1 MGSDMT
7 VGDYK
12 DQDDFILV
20 RRFMSTELGI
30 QSKNEMLLYALIYSY
45 SDGGSAFYGST
56 EYLAKRLGSSKSRI
70 IKVLNEMVSKGL
82 IIKKT
87 SGRFNFYVT
96 NFNYVC
102 STEEPEKE
110 TVSFQSPQRCQI
122 DTETSV
128 SPTPNNIYNNIKDT
142 ISVKRF
148 VKPKAE
154 EIEAYCKE
162 RNNSVDAQQFFDYY
176 ESKGWKVGK
185 SPMKDWK
192 SAVRTWER
200 NNFNNNKTVTEEP
213 PKPQFNFVKAEGYE
227 GAPTVCPECNSH
239 LLRNGGMVICNDCHL
254 WYEKEDG
261 EWKMYKRGS

>member
-1 MGSDMT
+1 MT

-96 NFNYVC
+96 NYNYVC
-102 STEEPEKE
+102 NTDEQKVSVQNTE
-110 TVSFQSPQRCQI
+110 RCHI
-122 DTETSV
+122 DTESSV
-128 SPTPNNIYNNIKDT
+128 TPTPNNINNNINNNNYLKCVSNMSKKGKSY
-142 ISVKRF
+142 ILLGEFKNVKLT
-148 VKPKAE
+148 E
-154 EIEAYCKE
+154 EELKKVVENYQWYFEDAIEALSSYLEFKGDKYKSHYAVLGKTNWVWRKVHDNQDCGIRPVCNMIPDPTQVGGLRKE
-162 RNNSVDAQQFFDYY
+162 TAWEYY
-176 ESKGWKVGK
+176 SKKYGW
-185 SPMKDWK
+185 D
-192 SAVRTWER
+192 
-200 NNFNNNKTVTEEP
+200 F
-213 PKPQFNFVKAEGYE
+213 
-227 GAPTVCPECNSH
+227 
-239 LLRNGGMVICNDCHL
+239 
-254 WYEKEDG
+254 
-261 EWKMYKRGS
+261 

>member
-1 MGSDMT
+1 MT

-102 STEEPEKE
+102 NTDEP
-110 TVSFQSPQRCQI
+110 TVSEQHPTRCQT
-122 DTETSV
+122 DTESSV
-128 SPTPNNIYNNIKDT
+128 TPTPNNINNNINNN
-142 ISVKRF
+142 ISAKRF
-148 VKPKAE
+148 VKPTVE
-154 EIEAYCKE
+154 EVRAYCKE
-162 RNNSVDAQQFFDYY
+162 RNNNVDAEKFISHYD
-176 ESKGWKVGK
+176 SNGWKVGK
-185 SPMKDWK
+185 TPMKDWK
-192 SAVRTWER
+192 SAVRTWEK
-200 NNFNNNKTVTEEP
+200 NDYGYHNKVVSEEP
-213 PKPQFNFVKAEGYE
+213 PKQQFNVVKAEGYE
-227 GAPTVCPECNSH
+227 GAPTMCPRCNTR
-239 LLRNGGMVICNDCHL
+239 LIRNGGMVICNNCHL

-261 EWKMYKRGS
+261 LWKMYKRGS

>member
-1 MGSDMT
+1 MT

-102 STEEPEKE
+102 NTDEPQ
-110 TVSFQSPQRCQI
+110 VSVQHPERCQI
-122 DTETSV
+122 DIESSV
-128 SPTPNNIYNNIKDT
+128 IPTPNNINNNISDNIKST
-142 ISVKRF
+142 RF
-148 VKPKAE
+148 VKPTVE
-154 EIEAYCKE
+154 EVRAYCKE
-162 RNNSVDAQQFFDYY
+162 RNNTVDAEKFITHYQ
-176 ESKGWKVGK
+176 SNGWKVGK
-185 SPMKDWK
+185 TSMKDWK
-192 SAVRTWER
+192 AAVRTWER
-200 NNFNNNKTVTEEP
+200 YNFNNDKVVHEEP
-213 PKPQFNFVKAEGYE
+213 PKPQFAFVKAEGYD
-227 GAPTVCPECNSH
+227 GAPVVCPECGSRLLQNS
-239 LLRNGGMVICNDCHL
+239 GMAICNDCHL

>member
-1 MGSDMT
+1 MT

-12 DQDDFILV
+12 EQDDFILV

-96 NFNYVC
+96 NYNYVC
-102 STEEPEKE
+102 NTAEPP
-110 TVSFQSPQRCQI
+110 VSVQHPERCQI

-128 SPTPNNIYNNIKDT
+128 TQTPNNINNNINDT

-148 VKPKAE
+148 VKPNVE
-154 EIEAYCKE
+154 EIEHYCKE

-192 SAVRTWER
+192 ASVRTWEK
-200 NNFNNNKTVTEEP
+200 NDYGYHNKTVSEEP
-213 PKPQFNFVKAEGYE
+213 TKTQLNFVKSEGYE
-227 GAPTVCPECNSH
+227 GAPNVCPECGSR
-239 LLRNGGMVICNDCHL
+239 LLQNDGMVICYNCIL
-254 WYEKEDG
+254 WYEKENG

>member
-1 MGSDMT
+1 MT

-56 EYLAKRLGSSKSRI
+56 EYLAKKLGSSKSRI

-82 IIKKT
+82 IIRKT

-102 STEEPEKE
+102 NTDEPP
-110 TVSFQSPQRCQI
+110 VSVEHPERCQI
-122 DTETSV
+122 DTESSV
-128 SPTPNNIYNNIKDT
+128 TPTPNNINNNINNN
-142 ISVKRF
+142 ISAKRF
-148 VKPKAE
+148 VKPTVE
-154 EIEAYCKE
+154 EVRAYCKE
-162 RNNSVDAQQFFDYY
+162 RNNNVDADKFISHYD
-176 ESKGWKVGK
+176 SNGWKVGK
-185 SPMKDWK
+185 TPMKDWR

-200 NNFNNNKTVTEEP
+200 NNFNNNKSVPEEP
-213 PKPQFNFVKAEGYE
+213 SKPQFNIVKAEGYD
-227 GAPTVCPECNSH
+227 GAPKICPVCGSH
-239 LLRNGGMVICNDCHL
+239 LIQNGGMATCNNCNL
-254 WYEKEDG
+254 WYEKENG
-261 EWKMYKRGS
+261 EWKMYKKGS

>member
-1 MGSDMT
+1 MT

-56 EYLAKRLGSSKSRI
+56 EYLAKRLGSSKSRV
-70 IKVLNEMVSKGL
+70 IKVLNEMVAKGL

-96 NFNYVC
+96 NYNYVC
-102 STEEPEKE
+102 NTEEP
-110 TVSFQSPQRCQI
+110 TVSVQHPTRCQS
-122 DTETSV
+122 DTESSV
-128 SPTPNNIYNNIKDT
+128 VPTPNNINNNINDT

-148 VKPKAE
+148 VLPNVE
-154 EIEAYCKE
+154 EIEHYCKE

-192 SAVRTWER
+192 ASVRTWEK
-200 NNFNNNKTVTEEP
+200 NDYGYHNKTVCEEP
-213 PKPQFNFVKAEGYE
+213 PKPQFNVVKAEGYE
-227 GAPTVCPECNSH
+227 GAPTVCPECGSR
-239 LLRNGGMVICNDCHL
+239 LIQNGGMAICNYCQL
-254 WYEKEDG
+254 WYDKENG
-261 EWKMYKRGS
+261 KWKLYKRGS

>member
-1 MGSDMT
+1 MT

-12 DQDDFILV
+12 NQDDFILV

-56 EYLAKRLGSSKSRI
+56 EYLAQRLGSSKSRI

-102 STEEPEKE
+102 NTDESSVSVQHPE
-110 TVSFQSPQRCQI
+110 RCQI
-122 DTETSV
+122 DTESSV
-128 SPTPNNIYNNIKDT
+128 VPTPNNINNNIKDN
-142 ISVKRF
+142 ISTTRFKKPTVEEVKD
-148 VKPKAE
+148 
-154 EIEAYCKE
+154 YCKE

-192 SAVRTWER
+192 SAIRTWER
-200 NNFNNNKTVTEEP
+200 NDFNNHKSYSEEP
-213 PKPQFNFVKAEGYE
+213 PKPQFNVVKAEGYD
-227 GAPTVCPECNSH
+227 GAPIVCPECNSR
-239 LLRNGGMVICNDCHL
+239 LIQNGGMAICNDCQL
-254 WYEKEDG
+254 WYEKENG
-261 EWKMYKRGS
+261 KWKLFKRGS

>member
-1 MGSDMT
+1 MT

-56 EYLAKRLGSSKSRI
+56 EYLAQRLGSSKSRI

-96 NFNYVC
+96 NYNYVC
-102 STEEPEKE
+102 NTDEQKVSVQNTE
-110 TVSFQSPQRCQI
+110 RCHI
-122 DTETSV
+122 DTESSV
-128 SPTPNNIYNNIKDT
+128 VPTPNNINNNIKDN
-142 ISVKRF
+142 ISTTRF
-148 VKPKAE
+148 KKPTVE
-154 EIEAYCKE
+154 EVQAYCKE
-162 RNNSVDAQQFFDYY
+162 RNNSVDAEKFISHYD
-176 ESKGWKVGK
+176 SNGWKIGK

-192 SAVRTWER
+192 AAVRTWEK
-200 NNFNNNKTVTEEP
+200 NDYGYHNITGEEP
-213 PKPQFNFVKAEGYE
+213 TKPQFNVVKAEGYE
-227 GAPTVCPECNSH
+227 GSPTVCPECGSR
-239 LLRNGGMVICNDCHL
+239 LIQNGGMAICNDCQL
-254 WYEKEDG
+254 WYEKENG
-261 EWKMYKRGS
+261 KWKLYKRGS

>member
-1 MGSDMT
+1 MT

-12 DQDDFILV
+12 DQDDFILI

-56 EYLAKRLGSSKSRI
+56 EYLAKRLGSSKSRV
-70 IKVLNEMVSKGL
+70 IKVLNEMVAKGL

-96 NFNYVC
+96 NYNYVC
-102 STEEPEKE
+102 NTEEP
-110 TVSFQSPQRCQI
+110 TVSVQHPTRCQS
-122 DTETSV
+122 DTESSV
-128 SPTPNNIYNNIKDT
+128 VPTPNNINNNINDT

-148 VKPKAE
+148 VKPNVE
-154 EIEAYCKE
+154 EIESYCKE

-192 SAVRTWER
+192 ASVRTWEK
-200 NNFNNNKTVTEEP
+200 NDYGYHNKTVCEEP
-213 PKPQFNFVKAEGYE
+213 PKPQFNVVKAEGYE
-227 GAPTVCPECNSH
+227 GAPTVCPECGSR
-239 LLRNGGMVICNDCHL
+239 LIQNGGMAICNYCQL
-254 WYEKEDG
+254 WYDKENG
-261 EWKMYKRGS
+261 KWKLYKRGS

>member
-1 MGSDMT
+1 MT

-70 IKVLNEMVSKGL
+70 IKVLNEMVVKGL

-96 NFNYVC
+96 NYNYVC
-102 STEEPEKE
+102 NTDEP
-110 TVSFQSPQRCQI
+110 TVSVQHHERCHI
-122 DTETSV
+122 DTESSV
-128 SPTPNNIYNNIKDT
+128 VPTPNNINNNINDT

-148 VKPKAE
+148 VKPNVE
-154 EIEAYCKE
+154 EIESYCKE

-192 SAVRTWER
+192 ASVRTWEK
-200 NNFNNNKTVTEEP
+200 NDYGYHNKTVSEEP
-213 PKPQFNFVKAEGYE
+213 TKPQFNVVKAEGYE
-227 GAPTVCPECNSH
+227 GAPTVCPECGSR
-239 LLRNGGMVICNDCHL
+239 LIQNGGMAICNYCQL
-254 WYEKEDG
+254 WYDKENG
-261 EWKMYKRGS
+261 KWKLYKRGS

>member
-1 MGSDMT
+1 MT

-70 IKVLNEMVSKGL
+70 IKVLNEMVAKGL

-96 NFNYVC
+96 NYNYVC
-102 STEEPEKE
+102 NTEEP
-110 TVSFQSPQRCQI
+110 TVSVQHPTRCQI
-122 DTETSV
+122 DTESSV
-128 SPTPNNIYNNIKDT
+128 GVTPNNINNNINNN

-148 VKPKAE
+148 VKPNVE
-154 EIEAYCKE
+154 EIESYCKE

-192 SAVRTWER
+192 ASVRTWEK
-200 NNFNNNKTVTEEP
+200 NDYGYHNKTVSEEP
-213 PKPQFNFVKAEGYE
+213 TKTQLNFIKAEGYE
-227 GAPTVCPECNSH
+227 GAPTVCPECGSR
-239 LLRNGGMVICNDCHL
+239 LIQNGGMAICNYCQL
-254 WYEKEDG
+254 WYDKENG
-261 EWKMYKRGS
+261 KWKLYKRGS

>member
-1 MGSDMT
+1 MT

-82 IIKKT
+82 IIKKV

-102 STEEPEKE
+102 NTEEPP
-110 TVSFQSPQRCQI
+110 VSVEHPERCQI
-122 DTETSV
+122 DTESSV
-128 SPTPNNIYNNIKDT
+128 TPTPNNINNNINNN
-142 ISVKRF
+142 ISAKRF
-148 VKPKAE
+148 VKPTVE
-154 EIEAYCKE
+154 EVRAYCKE
-162 RNNSVDAQQFFDYY
+162 RNNNVDADKFISHYD
-176 ESKGWKVGK
+176 SNGWKVGRT
-185 SPMKDWK
+185 PMKDWK
-192 SAVRTWER
+192 ATVRTWEK
-200 NNFNNNKTVTEEP
+200 NDYGYHNKTVSEEP
-213 PKPQFNFVKAEGYE
+213 PKPQFNFIKAEGYE
-227 GAPTVCPECNSH
+227 GAPTICPRCNTRFI
-239 LLRNGGMVICNDCHL
+239 RNGGMVICNNCHL

-261 EWKMYKRGS
+261 LWKMYKRGS

>member
-1 MGSDMT
+1 MT

-102 STEEPEKE
+102 NTEEP
-110 TVSFQSPQRCQI
+110 TVSEQHPIRCQV
-122 DTETSV
+122 DTESSV
-128 SPTPNNIYNNIKDT
+128 IPTPNNINNNIKNN
-142 ISVKRF
+142 ISVTRF
-148 VKPKAE
+148 VKPKLE
-154 EIEAYCKE
+154 EIDSYCKD
-162 RNNSVDAQQFFDYY
+162 RKNNVDAQQFFDYY

-200 NNFNNNKTVTEEP
+200 NDFNNHKVVTYEP
-213 PKPQFNFVKAEGYE
+213 PKPQFNIVKAEGYD
-227 GAPTVCPECNSH
+227 GAPTVCPECGSH
-239 LLRNGGMVICNDCHL
+239 LIQNGGMAICNACHL
-254 WYEKEDG
+254 WYEKENG
-261 EWKMYKRGS
+261 EWKLYKRDS

>member
-1 MGSDMT
+1 MT

-102 STEEPEKE
+102 NTDEPP
-110 TVSFQSPQRCQI
+110 VSVEHPERCQN
-122 DTETSV
+122 DTENSV
-128 SPTPNNIYNNIKDT
+128 SPTPNNINNNINNN
-142 ISVKRF
+142 ISDKRF
-148 VKPKAE
+148 VKPTVE
-154 EIEAYCKE
+154 EVRAYCKE
-162 RNNSVDAQQFFDYY
+162 RNNNVDAEKFISHYD
-176 ESKGWKVGK
+176 SNGWKVGRT
-185 SPMKDWK
+185 PMKDWK
-192 SAVRTWER
+192 ATVRTWEK
-200 NNFNNNKTVTEEP
+200 NDYGYHNKTVTAEP
-213 PKPQFNFVKAEGYE
+213 PKPQFNYVKADGYDD
-227 GAPTVCPECNSH
+227 APKVCPECGSH
-239 LLRNGGMVICNDCHL
+239 LIKNGGMTICNKCHL

-261 EWKMYKRGS
+261 LWKMYKRGS

>member
-1 MGSDMT
+1 
-7 VGDYK
+7 
-12 DQDDFILV
+12 
-20 RRFMSTELGI
+20 
-30 QSKNEMLLYALIYSY
+30 MLLYALIYSY

-102 STEEPEKE
+102 NTEEPP
-110 TVSFQSPQRCQI
+110 VSEQHPIRCQV
-122 DTETSV
+122 DTESSV
-128 SPTPNNIYNNIKDT
+128 IPTPNNINNNIKNN
-142 ISVKRF
+142 ISVTRF
-148 VKPKAE
+148 VKPKVE
-154 EIEAYCKE
+154 EIDSYCKE
-162 RNNSVDAQQFFDYY
+162 RKNNVDAQQFFDYY

-200 NNFNNNKTVTEEP
+200 NDFNNHNKVVTNEP
-213 PKPQFNFVKAEGYE
+213 PKPQFNFIKGEDCST
-227 GAPTVCPECNSH
+227 APKKCPVCSTR
-239 LLRNGGMVICNDCHL
+239 LIINGGMAICNDCGL
-254 WYEKEDG
+254 WYEKENG
-261 EWKMYKRGS
+261 EWKMFKRGS

>member
-1 MGSDMT
+1 MT

-102 STEEPEKE
+102 NSDEPP
-110 TVSFQSPQRCQI
+110 VSVQHPERCQI
-122 DTETSV
+122 DTESSV
-128 SPTPNNIYNNIKDT
+128 TPTPNNINNNIKNN
-142 ISVKRF
+142 ISVTRF
-148 VKPKAE
+148 VKPKVE
-154 EIEAYCKE
+154 EIDSYCKE
-162 RNNSVDAQQFFDYY
+162 RKNNVDAQQFFDYY

-200 NNFNNNKTVTEEP
+200 NDFNNHNKVVTNEP
-213 PKPQFNFVKAEGYE
+213 PKLQFNVVKAEGYE
-227 GAPTVCPECNSH
+227 GAPTVCPKCGSR
-239 LLRNGGMVICNDCHL
+239 LIQQGGMVICNDCLL
-254 WYEKEDG
+254 WYEKENG

>member
-1 MGSDMT
+1 MT

-102 STEEPEKE
+102 NTYEPS
-110 TVSFQSPQRCQI
+110 VSVQHPERCQI
-122 DTETSV
+122 DTESSV
-128 SPTPNNIYNNIKDT
+128 TPTPNNINNNINNN
-142 ISVKRF
+142 ISAKRF
-148 VKPKAE
+148 VKPTVE
-154 EIEAYCKE
+154 EVQAYCKE
-162 RNNSVDAQQFFDYY
+162 RNNNVDAEKFISHYD
-176 ESKGWKVGK
+176 SNGWKVGRT
-185 SPMKDWK
+185 PMKDWK

-200 NNFNNNKTVTEEP
+200 NSFNNQSKVIQEESS
-213 PKPQFNFVKAEGYE
+213 KPQFNVVKAEGYE
-227 GAPTVCPECNSH
+227 GAPTVCPECNSR
-239 LLRNGGMVICNDCHL
+239 LIQNGGMAICNDCQL
-254 WYEKEDG
+254 WYEKENG
-261 EWKMYKRGS
+261 KWKLFKRGS

>member
-1 MGSDMT
+1 MT

-102 STEEPEKE
+102 NTDEPP
-110 TVSFQSPQRCQI
+110 VSVQHPERCQI
-122 DTETSV
+122 DTVSSV
-128 SPTPNNIYNNIKDT
+128 TPTPNNINNNINNN
-142 ISVKRF
+142 ISAKRF
-148 VKPKAE
+148 VKPTVE
-154 EIEAYCKE
+154 EVRAYCKE
-162 RNNSVDAQQFFDYY
+162 RNNNVDADKFITHYQ
-176 ESKGWKVGK
+176 SNGWKVGK
-185 SPMKDWK
+185 TPMKDWK
-192 SAVRTWER
+192 AAVRTWEK
-200 NNFNNNKTVTEEP
+200 NDYGYHNKVVSEEP
-213 PKPQFNFVKAEGYE
+213 PKPQFNYVKAEGYE
-227 GAPTVCPECNSH
+227 GAPTMCPRCNTR
-239 LLRNGGMVICNDCHL
+239 LIRNGGMVICNNCHL

-261 EWKMYKRGS
+261 LWKMFKRGS

>member
-1 MGSDMT
+1 
-7 VGDYK
+7 
-12 DQDDFILV
+12 
-20 RRFMSTELGI
+20 MSTELGI

-102 STEEPEKE
+102 NTDEP
-110 TVSFQSPQRCQI
+110 TVSVQHPTRCQI
-122 DTETSV
+122 DTESSV
-128 SPTPNNIYNNIKDT
+128 SPTPNNIINNINDT
-142 ISVKRF
+142 ISVRRF
-148 VKPKAE
+148 VKPKVE
-154 EIEAYCKE
+154 DIEVYCKE
-162 RNNSVDAQQFFDYY
+162 RNNNVDAQQFFDYY

-200 NNFNNNKTVTEEP
+200 NSFNNNKSVSEEP
-213 PKPQFNFVKAEGYE
+213 PKPQFNYVKLDGYDN
-227 GAPTVCPECNSH
+227 APTVCPQCNTH
-239 LLRNGGMVICNDCHL
+239 LIYMGGMAICNNCNL
-254 WYEKEDG
+254 WYEKENG
-261 EWKMYKRGS
+261 EWKMFKKGS

>member
-1 MGSDMT
+1 MT

-12 DQDDFILV
+12 EQDDFILV

-70 IKVLNEMVSKGL
+70 IKVLNDMVSKGL

-87 SGRFNFYVT
+87 SSRYNFYVT

-102 STEEPEKE
+102 NTDEP
-110 TVSFQSPQRCQI
+110 TVSVQHPTRCQI
-122 DTETSV
+122 DTESSV
-128 SPTPNNIYNNIKDT
+128 TPTPNNINNNINDT

-148 VKPKAE
+148 VKPNVE
-154 EIEAYCKE
+154 EIESYCKE

-192 SAVRTWER
+192 AAVRTWEK
-200 NNFNNNKTVTEEP
+200 NDYGYHNKTVTEEP
-213 PKPQFNFVKAEGYE
+213 SKPQFNVVKAEGYD
-227 GAPTVCPECNSH
+227 GAPTVCPQCNTR
-239 LLRNGGMVICNDCHL
+239 LIQNGGMVICNKCHL
-254 WYEKEDG
+254 WYEKENG
-261 EWKMYKRGS
+261 EWKMYKKGS

>member
-1 MGSDMT
+1 MT

-102 STEEPEKE
+102 NTEEPP
-110 TVSFQSPQRCQI
+110 VSEQHPIRCQV
-122 DTETSV
+122 DTEVSV
-128 SPTPNNIYNNIKDT
+128 TPTPNNINNNIKNN
-142 ISVKRF
+142 ISVTRF
-148 VKPKAE
+148 VKPKVE

-185 SPMKDWK
+185 TPMKDWK

-200 NNFNNNKTVTEEP
+200 NDFNNHNKVVTNEP
-213 PKPQFNFVKAEGYE
+213 PKPQFNFVKGEDCST
-227 GAPTVCPECNSH
+227 APKKCPVCSTR
-239 LLRNGGMVICNDCHL
+239 LIINGGMAICNDCGL
-254 WYEKEDG
+254 WYEKENG
-261 EWKMYKRGS
+261 EWKMFKRGS

>member
-1 MGSDMT
+1 MT

-87 SGRFNFYVT
+87 SGRYNFYVT

-102 STEEPEKE
+102 NTEEPK
-110 TVSFQSPQRCQI
+110 VSEQHPTRCQI
-122 DTETSV
+122 DTESSV
-128 SPTPNNIYNNIKDT
+128 IPTPNNINNNINDT

-148 VKPKAE
+148 VKPKVE
-154 EIEAYCKE
+154 EIESYCKE
-162 RNNSVDAQQFFDYY
+162 RNNIVDAQQFFDYY

-192 SAVRTWER
+192 ASVRTWEK
-200 NNFNNNKTVTEEP
+200 NDYGYHNKTVSEEP
-213 PKPQFNFVKAEGYE
+213 TKTQLNFVKAEGYE
-227 GAPTVCPECNSH
+227 DAPTVCPECGSR
-239 LLRNGGMVICNDCHL
+239 LIQNGGMAICNDCQL
-254 WYEKEDG
+254 WYEKENG
-261 EWKMYKRGS
+261 EWKLNKRGS

>member
-1 MGSDMT
+1 MT

-82 IIKKT
+82 IIKKI

-102 STEEPEKE
+102 NTEEP
-110 TVSFQSPQRCQI
+110 TVSEQHPIRCQV

-128 SPTPNNIYNNIKDT
+128 IPTPNNINNNIKNN
-142 ISVKRF
+142 ISVTRF
-148 VKPKAE
+148 VKPKVE
-154 EIEAYCKE
+154 EIDSYCKD
-162 RNNSVDAQQFFDYY
+162 RKNNVDAQQFFDYY

-200 NNFNNNKTVTEEP
+200 NDFNNHNKVVTNEP
-213 PKPQFNFVKAEGYE
+213 PKPQFNFIKAEGYE
-227 GAPTVCPECNSH
+227 GAPTMCPRCNTRFI
-239 LLRNGGMVICNDCHL
+239 RNGGMVICNNCHI

-261 EWKMYKRGS
+261 LWKMYKRGS

>member
-1 MGSDMT
+1 MT

-102 STEEPEKE
+102 NTDEPP
-110 TVSFQSPQRCQI
+110 VSVEHPTRCQV
-122 DTETSV
+122 DTVGSV
-128 SPTPNNIYNNIKDT
+128 TPTPNNINNNINNN
-142 ISVKRF
+142 ISAKRF
-148 VKPKAE
+148 VKPTVE
-154 EIEAYCKE
+154 EVQAYCKE
-162 RNNSVDAQQFFDYY
+162 RNNNVDAEKFISHYD
-176 ESKGWKVGK
+176 SNGWKVGRT
-185 SPMKDWK
+185 PMKDWK
-192 SAVRTWER
+192 ATVRTWEK
-200 NNFNNNKTVTEEP
+200 NDYGYHNKPVSEEP
-213 PKPQFNFVKAEGYE
+213 PKPQFNVIKTDGY
-227 GAPTVCPECNSH
+227 GDAPKVCPQCGSR
-239 LLRNGGMVICNDCHL
+239 LILQGGMASCCDCHL
-254 WYEKEDG
+254 WYEKENG

>member
-1 MGSDMT
+1 MT

-102 STEEPEKE
+102 NTDEPP
-110 TVSFQSPQRCQI
+110 VSEQHPIRCQV
-122 DTETSV
+122 DTESSV
-128 SPTPNNIYNNIKDT
+128 IPTPNNINNNIKNN
-142 ISVKRF
+142 ISVTRF
-148 VKPKAE
+148 VKPKVE
-154 EIEAYCKE
+154 EIDSYCKE
-162 RNNSVDAQQFFDYY
+162 RKNNVDAQQFFDYY

-200 NNFNNNKTVTEEP
+200 NDFNNHKVVADEP
-213 PKPQFNFVKAEGYE
+213 PKPQFKVVRTDSYDD
-227 GAPTVCPECNSH
+227 APKLCPQCGTH
-239 LLRNGGMVICNDCHL
+239 LIQQGGMAICNDCHL
-254 WYEKEDG
+254 WYEKENG

>member
-1 MGSDMT
+1 MT

-102 STEEPEKE
+102 NTEEP
-110 TVSFQSPQRCQI
+110 TVSVQHPTRCQI
-122 DTETSV
+122 DTESSV
-128 SPTPNNIYNNIKDT
+128 IPTPNNINNSINNT
-142 ISVKRF
+142 ISVTRF
-148 VKPKAE
+148 VKPTVE
-154 EIEAYCKE
+154 EVRAYCKE
-162 RNNSVDAQQFFDYY
+162 RNNNVDAEKFITHYQ
-176 ESKGWKVGK
+176 SNGWKVGK
-185 SPMKDWK
+185 SAMKDWK
-192 SAVRTWER
+192 AAVRTWEK
-200 NNFNNNKTVTEEP
+200 NDYGYHNKTVTNEP
-213 PKPQFNFVKAEGYE
+213 SKPQFNFIKGEDCST
-227 GAPTVCPECNSH
+227 APKKCPVCFTR
-239 LLRNGGMVICNDCHL
+239 LIINGGMAICNDCGL
-254 WYEKEDG
+254 WYEKENG

>member
-1 MGSDMT
+1 MT

-70 IKVLNEMVSKGL
+70 IKTLNEMVSKGL
-82 IIKKT
+82 IIKKI

-102 STEEPEKE
+102 KAEP
-110 TVSFQSPQRCQI
+110 TVSVQHPEQCQI
-122 DTETSV
+122 DTENSVIPTS
-128 SPTPNNIYNNIKDT
+128 NNINNNINDT
-142 ISVKRF
+142 ISIKRF
-148 VKPKAE
+148 VKPKVE
-154 EIEAYCKE
+154 DIEAYCKE

-176 ESKGWKVGK
+176 ESKGWKIGK

-192 SAVRTWER
+192 AAVRTWEK
-200 NNFNNNKTVTEEP
+200 NDYGYHNKAVSEE
-213 PKPQFNFVKAEGYE
+213 PKPQVNVIKAEVYE
-227 GAPTVCPECNSH
+227 GAPTVCPECGSG
-239 LLRNGGMVICNDCHL
+239 LLRTSGMTICSACHL

>member
-1 MGSDMT
+1 MT

-102 STEEPEKE
+102 NTDEPP
-110 TVSFQSPQRCQI
+110 VSEQHPIRCQV
-122 DTETSV
+122 DTESSV
-128 SPTPNNIYNNIKDT
+128 IPTPNNINNNIKNN
-142 ISVKRF
+142 ISVTRF
-148 VKPKAE
+148 VKPKVE
-154 EIEAYCKE
+154 EIDSYCKE
-162 RNNSVDAQQFFDYY
+162 RKNNVDAQQFFDYY

-185 SPMKDWK
+185 TPMKDWK

-200 NNFNNNKTVTEEP
+200 NDFNNHNKVVTNEP
-213 PKPQFNFVKAEGYE
+213 PKPQFNFVKGEDCST
-227 GAPTVCPECNSH
+227 APKKCPVCSTR
-239 LLRNGGMVICNDCHL
+239 LIINGGMAICNDCGL
-254 WYEKEDG
+254 WYEKENG
-261 EWKMYKRGS
+261 EWKMFKRGS

>member
-1 MGSDMT
+1 MT

-12 DQDDFILV
+12 NQDDFILV

-82 IIKKT
+82 IFKKT

-96 NFNYVC
+96 NYNYVC
-102 STEEPEKE
+102 NTDEQK
-110 TVSFQSPQRCQI
+110 VSVQHPTRCQI
-122 DTETSV
+122 DTESSV
-128 SPTPNNIYNNIKDT
+128 ISTPNNINNNINDT

-148 VKPKAE
+148 VKPNVE
-154 EIEAYCKE
+154 EIESYCKE

-185 SPMKDWK
+185 TPMKDWK
-192 SAVRTWER
+192 AAVRTWEK
-200 NNFNNNKTVTEEP
+200 NDYSYHTKSVTEEP
-213 PKPQFNFVKAEGYE
+213 PKPQFNVMKAEGYD
-227 GAPTVCPECNSH
+227 GAPTVCPECASR
-239 LLRNGGMVICNDCHL
+239 LIQNGGMAICNSCHL
-254 WYEKEDG
+254 WYEKENG
-261 EWKMYKRGS
+261 EWKLYKRGS

>member
-1 MGSDMT
+1 MT

-102 STEEPEKE
+102 NTEEP
-110 TVSFQSPQRCQI
+110 TVSVQHPTRCQV
-122 DTETSV
+122 DTEGSV
-128 SPTPNNIYNNIKDT
+128 IPTPNNINNNINNN
-142 ISVKRF
+142 ISAKRF
-148 VKPKAE
+148 VKPTVE
-154 EIEAYCKE
+154 EVQAYCKE
-162 RNNSVDAQQFFDYY
+162 RNNNVDADKFITHYQ
-176 ESKGWKVGK
+176 SNGWKVGK
-185 SPMKDWK
+185 TPMKDWK
-192 SAVRTWER
+192 AAVRTWEK
-200 NNFNNNKTVTEEP
+200 NDYGYHNKAVTEEP
-213 PKPQFNFVKAEGYE
+213 PKPQFNVVKAEGYD
-227 GAPTVCPECNSH
+227 GAPTVCPECNSR

-261 EWKMYKRGS
+261 LWKMYKRDS